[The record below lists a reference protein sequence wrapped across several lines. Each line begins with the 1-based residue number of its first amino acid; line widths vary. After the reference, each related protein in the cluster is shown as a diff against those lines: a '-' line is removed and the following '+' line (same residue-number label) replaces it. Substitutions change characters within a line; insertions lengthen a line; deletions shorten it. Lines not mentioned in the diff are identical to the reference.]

1 MIYVFKIKHLVL
13 VLTITLISSFS
24 IKAQSD
30 ALYSQYMFNQ
40 FTINPAYAGS
50 RDALSA
56 VLLYR
61 TQWVGLEGAPNTVN
75 LSAHSPFHAKNMA
88 LGVNVVL
95 DEIGP
100 TKSSAF
106 QGTYAYHVKT
116 KHGDLSFG
124 LRGGFL
130 STTLQKGLLNFV
142 ESNDQ
147 HDDKITLQ
155 AIQPNFDFGTYFYND
170 YFYAGFSFSHIQ
182 GNSLVIQ
189 ESSVTSLELNR
200 YFNFASGGAIELNNN
215 LVYKPSIMLKYLP
228 GMPLNYDIN
237 SSILLNKVLWV
248 GGSYR
253 STKNIVL
260 LLEYNVNDH
269 VRMGY
274 SYDFDLSPL
283 RNTNSG
289 SHEIFL
295 GTDLNLRKKSPSIS
309 PRYL

>member
-1 MIYVFKIKHLVL
+1 MSKVIKIKFLWLLLFTTFVSGFI
-13 VLTITLISSFS
+13 VR
-24 IKAQSD
+24 AQSD

-50 RDALSA
+50 RDALSS

-61 TQWVGLEGAPNTVN
+61 SQWVGLEGAPNTVN
-75 LSAHSPFHAKNMA
+75 LSAHSPFKAKNMA

-116 KHGDLSFG
+116 QYGDLSFG

-130 STTLQKGLLNFV
+130 STTLQKSILNFV

-147 HDDKITLQ
+147 HDDNVTLQ

-170 YFYAGFSFSHIQ
+170 NFYAGFSFSHIQ

-200 YFNFASGGAIELNNN
+200 YFNFATGGAIELKNN

-228 GMPLNYDIN
+228 GMPLNFDVN
-237 SSILLNKVLWV
+237 SSILLNKVLWL

-269 VRMGY
+269 LRMGY

-283 RNTNSG
+283 RSANSG

-295 GTDLNLRKKSPSIS
+295 GTDLNINKKSPSTS

>member
-1 MIYVFKIKHLVL
+1 MVQVNKNKFLWL
-13 VLTITLISSFS
+13 LLLITFISGVSVQ
-24 IKAQSD
+24 AQSD

-50 RDALSA
+50 RDALSG

-61 TQWVGLEGAPNTVN
+61 TQWVGLDGAPNTVN
-75 LSAHSPFHAKNMA
+75 LSAHSPFKSKNMA
-88 LGVNVVL
+88 LGVNIVL

-116 KHGDLSFG
+116 SYGDLSFG

-130 STTLQKGLLNFV
+130 STTLQKGLLNFDQ
-142 ESNDQ
+142 SGDQ
-147 HDDKITLQ
+147 HDDNITLQ

-170 YFYAGFSFSHIQ
+170 YFYAGFSFNHIQ
-182 GNSLVIQ
+182 GNNLVIQ

-200 YFNFASGGAIELNNN
+200 YFNFATGGAIELKNN
-215 LVYKPSIMLKYLP
+215 LVYKPSLMLKYLP

-283 RNTNSG
+283 RNSNSG

-295 GTDLNLRKKSPSIS
+295 GTDLNIRKKAPSVS

>member
-1 MIYVFKIKHLVL
+1 MQLNKIKLL
-13 VLTITLISSFS
+13 CLMLSATLGSCFSF
-24 IKAQSD
+24 KAQSD

-50 RDALSA
+50 RDALSG

-61 TQWVGLEGAPNTVN
+61 TQWVGFEGAPNTVN
-75 LSAHSPFHAKNMA
+75 LSAHSPFRGNNMA

-106 QGTYAYHVKT
+106 QGTYAYHVQT
-116 KHGDLSFG
+116 RFGDLSFG

-130 STTLQKGLLNFV
+130 STRLEKGLLNFE
-142 ESNDQ
+142 ESNDI

-170 YFYAGFSFSHIQ
+170 FFYAGFSFSHLQ

-200 YFNFASGGAIELNNN
+200 YFNFATGGAIELKNN
-215 LVYKPSIMLKYLP
+215 LVFKPSIMLKYLP

-237 SSILLNKVLWV
+237 SSILLNKVLWI

-253 STKNIVL
+253 STKNIVF

-269 VRMGY
+269 LRMGY

-295 GTDLNLRKKSPSIS
+295 GTDINIRKKSPAVS